1 MSDVIRLRS
10 FTIVVHSFLFLL
22 LSFQELLR
30 LSPVLATTPEQDRLI
45 VLQDFQ
51 QYINTIE
58 KGGRDYLAIKIER
71 LLSDIRSSTEILDQ
85 IRSDQVRPDQMRVGQ
100 DVSPRAFIASMTK
113 GMFSK

>member
-1 MSDVIRLRS
+1 M
-10 FTIVVHSFLFLL
+10 
-22 LSFQELLR
+22 
-30 LSPVLATTPEQDRLI
+30 LATTPEQDRLI

-58 KGGRDYLAIKIER
+58 KGGRDYLSIKTER
-71 LLSDIRSSTEILDQ
+71 LLSDIRSSTDILDQ
-85 IRSDQVRPDQMRVGQ
+85 IRPDQMRVGQ

>member
-30 LSPVLATTPEQDRLI
+30 LSPVPATTPEQDGLI

-58 KGGRDYLAIKIER
+58 KGGRDYLSIKTER
-71 LLSDIRSSTEILDQ
+71 LLSDIRSRTDILDQ
-85 IRSDQVRPDQMRVGQ
+85 IRSDQTGSDEGRSGRV
-100 DVSPRAFIASMTK
+100 S
-113 GMFSK
+113 